1 MNQKGMTLIEIM
13 IVLAIIALVGG
24 LAGNAVMKRL
34 AEASIQ
40 AAETQID
47 GFRSALGQYRRSKG
61 KYPQSLSDLAKEGFI
76 GDAAGESVT
85 EVPQDPWQ
93 EDFIYRTPG
102 SNGKEYEIISKGPDL
117 TEGTDDD
124 ISSAA
129 AAKPKE

>member
-34 AEASIQ
+34 SEASVTT
-40 AAETQID
+40 AETQID
-47 GFRSALGQYRRSKG
+47 GFRSALGQYRRAKG
-61 KYPQSLSDLAKEGFI
+61 KYPASLTDLATAGFI

-85 EVPQDPWQ
+85 EVPLDPWKN
-93 EDFIYRTPG
+93 EYMYRIPG
-102 SNGKEYEIISKGPDL
+102 SNGKEFEIISKGPDGQ
-117 TEGTDDD
+117 EGTDDD

-129 AAKPKE
+129 AKKSE